1 MLTSTKSLL
10 ALAAL
15 IVGLFAPLVG
25 AEAAMATRGPTSQ
38 PVGHFDFCKSYPAEC
53 GLNTEVAS
61 VRITDRTWAV
71 IMEVNS
77 SVNIGITAKTDQEVY
92 GVPEHWAYPT
102 TEGDCEDFA
111 LLKQYMLERE
121 GFPRSALLL
130 TVVRQSNGEGH
141 AVLTVRTDRGD
152 MILDNLDQRVL
163 DWTLTPYQYLKR
175 QSERDSSKWVS
186 IDDGREMLVGSVR

>member
-1 MLTSTKSLL
+1 MFTLFHRFLAAPCAVAALL
-10 ALAAL
+10 ASLSA
-15 IVGLFAPLVG
+15 
-25 AEAAMATRGPTSQ
+25 AEAAMVTRGPTSQ

-53 GLNTEVAS
+53 SRNDEVRT
-61 VRITDRTWAV
+61 VKMTDRVWSTIVEINAV
-71 IMEVNS
+71 VN
-77 SVNIGITAKTDQEVY
+77 NGITARTDQEIY
-92 GVPEHWAYPT
+92 GVPEKWAYPT

-130 TVVRQSNGEGH
+130 TVVRQRNGEGH

-152 MILDNLDQRVL
+152 MVLDNLDQRVL

-175 QSERDSSKWVS
+175 QSEQDSSKWVS